1 MRLFAAIVP
10 PDEVLDALAAELERV
25 GQPRERGLRWVPRP
39 QWHLTLAFYGEDDLR
54 SRTEWLAPRL
64 SGCAP
69 VRLHVSGSGT
79 FPGVLWAGVGGDLAG
94 LQILA
99 SAAGADGRAEARQ
112 GDRAGGGDG
121 NPGRPYHPHLT
132 VARWRAPRR
141 PAAVQL
147 ALHRLAAHRGPA
159 WLADAVVLMRSE
171 SSPDG
176 SRSYTVEHRFALCGG

>member
-10 PDEVLDALAAELERV
+10 PDEVLDALAAELERI
-25 GQPRERGLRWVPRP
+25 GQPRERGLRWMSRP

-79 FPGVLWAGVGGDLAG
+79 FPGVLWAGVGGALAG

-99 SAAGADGRAEARQ
+99 SAAGAD
-112 GDRAGGGDG
+112 DR
-121 NPGRPYHPHLT
+121 GRPYHPHLT
-132 VARWRAPRR
+132 VARWRTPRR
-141 PAAVQL
+141 PAAVRL
-147 ALHRLAAHRGPA
+147 ALQELAEHRGPA
-159 WLADAVVLMRSE
+159 WLAPSVVLMRSE
-171 SSPDG
+171 ASPDG
-176 SRSYTVEHRFALCGG
+176 SRVYTVEHRFALPGP